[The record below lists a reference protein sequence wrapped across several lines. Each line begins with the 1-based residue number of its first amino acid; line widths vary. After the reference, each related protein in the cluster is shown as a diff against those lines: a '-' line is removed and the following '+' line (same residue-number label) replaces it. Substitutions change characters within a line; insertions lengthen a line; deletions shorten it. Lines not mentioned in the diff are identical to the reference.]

1 MGSVYALIAL
11 GFVTIYRSSRIVN
24 MAQGSFVM
32 FGGLFT
38 FSMFM
43 EIGMP
48 YWLAAI
54 IGIVLVVIVAIL
66 MWVVV
71 LKPVLKISL
80 VSMILCTVAL
90 SLLFENLSLVKYG
103 GYTKTLPAFGGDKTF
118 QVGGVYISVQSF
130 YIIGI
135 TVVVLVALYFLNNR
149 TTLGKRMTATAT
161 NPMAASLSGIN
172 VARMITVSF
181 IISAAI
187 GAIGGIAISSYVGGI
202 SYASGGIYGM
212 MGFIAAVLGGW
223 GSSTGAV
230 VGGLVLGIAQALA
243 TGLVRLATRT
253 SWPSS
258 SCSSC
263 STSGP
268 KGFWAPTSR
277 RVRPDGGRSEDSGAQ
292 LRSAGA
298 ASMDWTAYSC
308 RHHR

>member
-1 MGSVYALIAL
+1 MDKWLQLLVTGVTMGSIYALIAL

-32 FGGLFT
+32 FGGLFA
-38 FSMFM
+38 FSMFQ
-43 EIGMP
+43 ELGLP

-54 IGIVLVVIVAIL
+54 VGTILVVIVAVM
-66 MWVVV
+66 MWQIV

-80 VSMILCTVAL
+80 VTMILCTVAL
-90 SLLFENLSLVKYG
+90 SLLFENLSLVRYG
-103 GYTKTLPAFGGDKTF
+103 GYTKTLPAFGGDHTL
-118 QVGGVYISVQSF
+118 QVGSVFVSVQSL

-135 TVVVLVALYFLNNR
+135 TVVVLIALYFLNNR

-230 VGGLVLGIAQALA
+230 VGGLILGIVQALA
-243 TGLVRLATRT
+243 TGIVPAGYKNVVAFIILLIVLY
-253 SWPSS
+253 
-258 SCSSC
+258 
-263 STSGP
+263 
-268 KGFWAPTSR
+268 F
-277 RVRPDGGRSEDSGAQ
+277 RPQGLLGTNIPEGEV
-292 LRSAGA
+292 
-298 ASMDWTAYSC
+298 
-308 RHHR
+308 

>member
-1 MGSVYALIAL
+1 VTGITMGSIYALIAL

-38 FSMFM
+38 FSMFQ
-43 EIGMP
+43 ELGMP

-54 IGIVLVVIVAIL
+54 VGIILVVIVAVL
-66 MWVVV
+66 MWQVV

-80 VSMILCTVAL
+80 VAMILCTVAL

-103 GYTKTLPAFGGDKTF
+103 GYTKTLPAFGGDTTL
-118 QVGGVYISVQSF
+118 QVGGIYINAQSL

-135 TVVVLVALYFLNNR
+135 TIVVLILLYFLNNR

-161 NPMAASLSGIN
+161 NPMAASLSGVN

-243 TGLVRLATRT
+243 TGLVPAGYKNVVAFVILLIVLYFRPQGLLGTRV
-253 SWPSS
+253 PE
-258 SCSSC
+258 
-263 STSGP
+263 GE
-268 KGFWAPTSR
+268 
-277 RVRPDGGRSEDSGAQ
+277 V
-292 LRSAGA
+292 
-298 ASMDWTAYSC
+298 
-308 RHHR
+308 

>member
-1 MGSVYALIAL
+1 MDSWLQLLVTGITMGSVYSLIAL

-38 FSMFM
+38 FSMFL
-43 EIGMP
+43 ELGLP
-48 YWLAAI
+48 YWLSAI
-54 IGIVLVVIVAIL
+54 VGTILVVIVAVL
-66 MWVVV
+66 MWQVV

-80 VSMILCTVAL
+80 VTMILCTVAL

-103 GYTKTLPAFGGDKTF
+103 GYTKTLPAFGGDSTL
-118 QVGGVYISVQSF
+118 QVGGVYIPVQSL

-135 TVVVLVALYFLNNR
+135 TIVILVALFFLNNR

-172 VARMITVSF
+172 VARMITISF

-202 SYASGGIYGM
+202 SYAAGGIYGM

-243 TGLVRLATRT
+243 TGIVPAGYKNVVAFVILLIVLY
-253 SWPSS
+253 
-258 SCSSC
+258 
-263 STSGP
+263 
-268 KGFWAPTSR
+268 F
-277 RVRPDGGRSEDSGAQ
+277 RPQGLLGTNIPEGEV
-292 LRSAGA
+292 
-298 ASMDWTAYSC
+298 
-308 RHHR
+308 

>member
-1 MGSVYALIAL
+1 MDKWFQLLVTGITMGSVYALIAI

-32 FGGLFT
+32 FGALFA
-38 FSMFM
+38 FSMFQ
-43 EIGMP
+43 ELGLP

-54 IGIVLVVIVAIL
+54 IGTILVVIVAVM
-66 MWVVV
+66 MWQIV

-80 VSMILCTVAL
+80 VTMILCTVAL
-90 SLLFENLSLVKYG
+90 SLLFENLSLVRYG
-103 GYTKTLPAFGGDKTF
+103 GYTKTLPAFGGDHTI
-118 QVGGVYISVQSF
+118 QVGGVYVNAQSL

-135 TVVVLVALYFLNNR
+135 TIVVLVVLYFLNNR

-172 VARMITVSF
+172 VARMITISF

-187 GAIGGIAISSYVGGI
+187 GAIGGVAISSYVGGI

-230 VGGLVLGIAQALA
+230 VGGLILGIVQALA
-243 TGLVRLATRT
+243 TGIVPAGYKNVVAFIILLIVLY
-253 SWPSS
+253 
-258 SCSSC
+258 
-263 STSGP
+263 
-268 KGFWAPTSR
+268 F
-277 RVRPDGGRSEDSGAQ
+277 RPQGLLGRKVPEGEV
-292 LRSAGA
+292 
-298 ASMDWTAYSC
+298 
-308 RHHR
+308 

>member
-1 MGSVYALIAL
+1 MEKWLQLLVTGITMGAVYSLIAL

-32 FGGLFT
+32 FGGLFA

-43 EIGMP
+43 ELGLP

-54 IGIVLVVIVAIL
+54 IGIVLVVIVAVL
-66 MWVVV
+66 MWVIV

-90 SLLFENLSLVKYG
+90 SLLFENLSLVRYG
-103 GYTKTLPAFGGDKTF
+103 GYTKTLPAFGGDHTF
-118 QVGGVYISVQSF
+118 EVGGVYISAQSL

-135 TVVVLVALYFLNNR
+135 TAVVLVALFFLNNR

-161 NPMAASLSGIN
+161 NPMAASLSGVN

-187 GAIGGIAISSYVGGI
+187 GAIGGLAISSYVGGI

-212 MGFIAAVLGGW
+212 MGFVAAVLGGW

-230 VGGLVLGIAQALA
+230 VGGLVLGIVQALA
-243 TGLVRLATRT
+243 TGIVPAGYKNVVAFVILLIVLY
-253 SWPSS
+253 
-258 SCSSC
+258 
-263 STSGP
+263 
-268 KGFWAPTSR
+268 F
-277 RVRPDGGRSEDSGAQ
+277 RPQGLLGTKIPEGEV
-292 LRSAGA
+292 
-298 ASMDWTAYSC
+298 
-308 RHHR
+308 

>member
-1 MGSVYALIAL
+1 MVEWLQLLVTGVTKGAVYALIAL

-38 FSMFM
+38 FSMLM
-43 EIGMP
+43 EVGMP

-54 IGIVLVVIVAIL
+54 VGTALVVILAVL
-66 MWVVV
+66 MWQVV

-103 GYTKTLPAFGGDKTF
+103 GYTKKLPFFGEAKTF
-118 QVGGVYISVQSF
+118 DVGGVFISAQSF
-130 YIIGI
+130 WIIGI
-135 TVVVLVALYFLNNR
+135 MVLCLVVLYLLNNR

-161 NPMAASLSGIN
+161 NPMAASLSGVN

-187 GAIGGIAISSYVGGI
+187 GAVGGIAISSYVGGI
-202 SYASGGIYGM
+202 SYTSGGIYGM

-230 VGGLVLGIAQALA
+230 VGGLALGIAQALS
-243 TGLVRLATRT
+243 TGLV
-253 SWPSS
+253 
-258 SCSSC
+258 
-263 STSGP
+263 
-268 KGFWAPTSR
+268 
-277 RVRPDGGRSEDSGAQ
+277 
-292 LRSAGA
+292 SAGYQNVVA
-298 ASMDWTAYSC
+298 FGILLVVLYFRPQGLLGTSVPEGEA
-308 RHHR
+308 

>member
-1 MGSVYALIAL
+1 MDKWLQLLVTGITMGSVYSLIAL

-38 FSMFM
+38 FSMFL
-43 EIGMP
+43 ELGLP
-48 YWLAAI
+48 YWLSAI
-54 IGIVLVVIVAIL
+54 IGTILVVIVAVL
-66 MWVVV
+66 MWQVV

-80 VSMILCTVAL
+80 VTMILCTVAL

-103 GYTKTLPAFGGDKTF
+103 GYTKTLPAFGGDSTL
-118 QVGGVYISVQSF
+118 QVGGVYIPVQSL

-135 TVVVLVALYFLNNR
+135 TIVLLVALFFLNNR

-172 VARMITVSF
+172 VARMITISF

-202 SYASGGIYGM
+202 SYAAGGIYGM

-243 TGLVRLATRT
+243 TGIVPAGYKNVVAFVILLIVLY
-253 SWPSS
+253 
-258 SCSSC
+258 
-263 STSGP
+263 
-268 KGFWAPTSR
+268 F
-277 RVRPDGGRSEDSGAQ
+277 RPQGLLGTNVPEGEV
-292 LRSAGA
+292 
-298 ASMDWTAYSC
+298 
-308 RHHR
+308 

>member
-1 MGSVYALIAL
+1 MDKWFQLLVTGITMGSVYALIAL

-32 FGGLFT
+32 FGGLFA
-38 FSMFM
+38 FSMFQ
-43 EIGMP
+43 ELGLP

-54 IGIVLVVIVAIL
+54 IGTILVVIVAVL
-66 MWVVV
+66 MWQIV

-80 VSMILCTVAL
+80 VTMILCTVAL
-90 SLLFENLSLVKYG
+90 SLLFENLSLVRYG
-103 GYTKTLPAFGGDKTF
+103 GYTKTLPAFGGDHTL
-118 QVGGVYISVQSF
+118 QVGNVFISAQSL

-135 TVVVLVALYFLNNR
+135 TVVVLIALYFLNNR

-230 VGGLVLGIAQALA
+230 VGGLILGIVQALA
-243 TGLVRLATRT
+243 TGIVPAGYKNVVAFVILLIVLY
-253 SWPSS
+253 
-258 SCSSC
+258 
-263 STSGP
+263 
-268 KGFWAPTSR
+268 F
-277 RVRPDGGRSEDSGAQ
+277 RPQGLLGTNIPEGEV
-292 LRSAGA
+292 
-298 ASMDWTAYSC
+298 
-308 RHHR
+308 

>member
-1 MGSVYALIAL
+1 MGGWQAMDKWFQLLVTGITMGSVYALIAL

-32 FGGLFT
+32 FGGLFA

-43 EIGMP
+43 ELGLP

-54 IGIVLVVIVAIL
+54 VGTILVVIVAVM
-66 MWVVV
+66 MWQIV

-80 VSMILCTVAL
+80 VTMILCTVAL
-90 SLLFENLSLVKYG
+90 SLLFENLSLVRYG
-103 GYTKTLPAFGGDKTF
+103 GYTKTLPAFGGDHTL
-118 QVGGVYISVQSF
+118 QVGNVFISVQSL

-135 TVVVLVALYFLNNR
+135 TVVVLIALYFLNNR

-223 GSSTGAV
+223 GSSSGAV
-230 VGGLVLGIAQALA
+230 VGGLILGIVQALA
-243 TGLVRLATRT
+243 TGIVPAGYKNVVAFLILLIVLY
-253 SWPSS
+253 
-258 SCSSC
+258 
-263 STSGP
+263 
-268 KGFWAPTSR
+268 F
-277 RVRPDGGRSEDSGAQ
+277 RPQGLLGTNIPEGEV
-292 LRSAGA
+292 
-298 ASMDWTAYSC
+298 
-308 RHHR
+308 

>member
-1 MGSVYALIAL
+1 MDKWLQLLVTGITMGSVYALIAL

-32 FGGLFT
+32 FGGLFA

-43 EIGMP
+43 ELGLP

-54 IGIVLVVIVAIL
+54 VGTILVVIVAVM
-66 MWVVV
+66 MWQIV

-80 VSMILCTVAL
+80 VTMILCTVAL
-90 SLLFENLSLVKYG
+90 SLLFENLSLVRYG
-103 GYTKTLPAFGGDKTF
+103 GYTKTLPAFGGDHTL
-118 QVGGVYISVQSF
+118 QVGDVYISVQSL

-135 TVVVLVALYFLNNR
+135 TVVVLIALYFLNNR

-230 VGGLVLGIAQALA
+230 VGGLILGIVQALA
-243 TGLVRLATRT
+243 TGIVPAGYKNVVAFIILLIVLY
-253 SWPSS
+253 
-258 SCSSC
+258 
-263 STSGP
+263 
-268 KGFWAPTSR
+268 F
-277 RVRPDGGRSEDSGAQ
+277 RPQGLLGTNIPEGEV
-292 LRSAGA
+292 
-298 ASMDWTAYSC
+298 
-308 RHHR
+308 

>member
-1 MGSVYALIAL
+1 VKGRAAMDKWLQLLVTGITMGAIYSLIAL

-43 EIGMP
+43 EIGLP

-54 IGIVLVVIVAIL
+54 IGVLLVVVLAVL
-66 MWVVV
+66 MWQVV

-80 VSMILCTVAL
+80 VTMILSTVAL

-103 GYTKTLPAFGGDKTF
+103 GYTKTLPPFAGDKTF
-118 QVGGVYISVQSF
+118 QIGGVYISLQSLF
-130 YIIGI
+130 IIGI
-135 TVVVLVALYFLNNR
+135 TAVVLIILFYLNNR

-172 VARMITVSF
+172 VARMITISF

-187 GAIGGIAISSYVGGI
+187 GAIGGIAISNYVGGI
-202 SYASGGIYGM
+202 SYAAGGRYGM

-230 VGGLVLGIAQALA
+230 VGGLALGVAQALG
-243 TGLVRLATRT
+243 TGLVPAGYKDAVAFLILLVVLY
-253 SWPSS
+253 
-258 SCSSC
+258 
-263 STSGP
+263 
-268 KGFWAPTSR
+268 F
-277 RVRPDGGRSEDSGAQ
+277 RPQGLLGTKIPEGEV
-292 LRSAGA
+292 
-298 ASMDWTAYSC
+298 
-308 RHHR
+308 

>member
-1 MGSVYALIAL
+1 MAKWLQLLVTGITMGSVYSLIAL

-43 EIGMP
+43 ELGMP
-48 YWLAAI
+48 FWLAAI
-54 IGIVLVVIVAIL
+54 VGTALVVVLAVL
-66 MWVVV
+66 MWQIV

-80 VSMILCTVAL
+80 VTMILCTVAL
-90 SLLFENLSLVKYG
+90 SLLFENLAYVRYG
-103 GYTKTLPAFGGDKTF
+103 GYTKTLPAFGGDHTI
-118 QVGGVYISVQSF
+118 QVGGVYVNAQSL

-135 TVVVLVALYFLNNR
+135 TIVVLAALYFLNNR

-161 NPMAASLSGIN
+161 NSMAASLSGIN
-172 VARMITVSF
+172 VARMITISF

-187 GAIGGIAISSYVGGI
+187 GAIGGIAISSYVGGV

-230 VGGLVLGIAQALA
+230 VGGLALGIAQALS
-243 TGLVRLATRT
+243 TGLVPAGYKNVVAFVILLIVLY
-253 SWPSS
+253 
-258 SCSSC
+258 
-263 STSGP
+263 
-268 KGFWAPTSR
+268 F
-277 RVRPDGGRSEDSGAQ
+277 RPQGILGTNIPEGEV
-292 LRSAGA
+292 
-298 ASMDWTAYSC
+298 
-308 RHHR
+308 